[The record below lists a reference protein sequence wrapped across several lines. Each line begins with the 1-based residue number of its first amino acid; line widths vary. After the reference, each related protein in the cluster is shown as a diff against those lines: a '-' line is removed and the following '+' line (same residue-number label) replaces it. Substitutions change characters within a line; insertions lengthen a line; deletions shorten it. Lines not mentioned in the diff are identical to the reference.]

1 MRGLTLALA
10 SLSLLFPAAAAADPT
25 ATGPSGTQA
34 FGDAQI
40 NTPTPPA
47 SRSWLVRNT
56 GTDPVWVV
64 SSELSAPHGDQ
75 FTLSGTCVERGP
87 EHPLAANET
96 CTVVVGF
103 QPRSTGA
110 KTTTLTTVTN
120 GPTFTTGAITGTGRH
135 LVAETPVDFG
145 GRRVGTASAK
155 RVVRLTNAGDEA
167 YPLGAV
173 ASSVNQFVKGADGC
187 GSTTL
192 AAGASCDV
200 EVGFAPTT
208 AGAKSGFVTIAGHK
222 PHLVALAGEG
232 TEPVAAIAPVSADVA
247 GGQTFT
253 VRNTG
258 NEGLVLGTARFSAA
272 GFAVSAD
279 GCSDRTVAPGAS
291 CTLTAALTAG
301 DPGWRTAQL
310 ELPVAGSS
318 APVLARVSGR
328 VGFGGLDADPYGTF
342 ALSRQPL
349 ARLAGDGG
357 DNLGAALAG
366 GCDLNGDGFDDV
378 ITGASL
384 WSVAPAEQSWEGAT
398 YVTFGGARF
407 GSTDLAA
414 TEAGSTIRIE
424 GEKARAQT
432 GTSAACAGDVNGDGI
447 DDLAIGAW
455 AYEYA
460 GRPAGTG
467 APRGA
472 AYVVFGARDLASAG
486 PLDLGLLGARGYR
499 IVAPNAFEYD
509 HLGYVVAGVGD
520 LDGDGRG
527 ELALMANT
535 ADSSDTTPARTSNGR
550 IYVVRGQAGTATVD
564 VGNGALLTLVGV
576 TPGQLSAV
584 AGAGDLN
591 GDGVDDLV
599 VGAYTAVAFGRS
611 TASGRAFAVSGA
623 KRGVVDLAAGDAAL
637 FTVGGAFAG
646 HRLGIGVSGAGDV
659 DGDGRAD
666 LLLGADS
673 TAAANSDAA
682 YVIFGGATGELDTA
696 DLGSRGY
703 RIVGAP
709 GSSTGYSVAPAG
721 DVNHDGRADA
731 LVGGYGAGGAGSA
744 WLVPGVADVTTLKAN
759 NAGGGSVIVPANPA
773 DATRYVAVADLEPLT
788 GATLG
793 ERFGRQ
799 VANVGDVDGNGAAD
813 LAVGADMAYR
823 HGRTRAGE
831 VTVALL
837 PGAVPAAPSPTPTP
851 TPTPTAE
858 PTAEPTASPQPTPI
872 AAVPTPSPTPAPPTA
887 APKPAA
893 LSLSKRALTTD
904 ARGRLSL
911 SLRCAATGSACA
923 GRVTVKLAGGSRTA
937 RVSAQPGRTARVTV
951 TLTAKQRRTL
961 RRHTRLTGRA
971 ILTLTQPTGTTTTRR
986 LTITV
991 RGTAR

>member
-10 SLSLLFPAAAAADPT
+10 GLLLFAAPAAADPT

-40 NTPTPPA
+40 NTATAPA
-47 SRSWLVRNT
+47 SRSWLVTNT
-56 GTDPVWVV
+56 GSDPVAVL
-64 SSELSAPHGDQ
+64 SSALSAPHGDQ

-87 EHPLAANET
+87 DNPLAAGQT
-96 CTVVVGF
+96 CTVVVAF
-103 QPRSTGA
+103 QPRSTGS
-110 KTTTLTTVTN
+110 KSTTLTTVTN
-120 GPTFTTGAITGTGRH
+120 GPTFTATVTGFGRK
-135 LVAETPVDFG
+135 LTAATPVDFG
-145 GRRVGTASAK
+145 GQRIGTTGK
-155 RVVRLTNAGDEA
+155 RVVRITNDGAEA

-173 ASSVNQFVKGADGC
+173 TLPAQWAKGTDGC
-187 GSTTL
+187 GSKTL
-192 AAGASCDV
+192 EAGASCDV
-200 EVGFAPTT
+200 EVAFAPTT
-208 AGAKSGFVTIAGHK
+208 AGAKSGFVQIAGHK

-232 TEPVAAIAPVSADVA
+232 TEPVGAISPVSADVA

-258 NEGLVLGTARFSAA
+258 NEGLVLGTARFSVA
-272 GFAVSAD
+272 GFAASAD
-279 GCSDRTVAPGAS
+279 GCSGRTVAPGAS
-291 CTLTAALTAG
+291 CTLTVGLTAG

-310 ELPVAGSS
+310 QLPVAGGS
-318 APVLARVSGR
+318 AAVVARVSGR

-342 ALSRQPL
+342 ALARQPL

-384 WSVAPAEQSWEGAT
+384 WSVSPAEQSWEGAT

-460 GRPAGTG
+460 GRDPGNG

-499 IVAPNAFEYD
+499 IVAPNAPEYD

-535 ADSSDTTPARTSNGR
+535 ADSSDTTPARVSNGR
-550 IYVVRGQAGTATVD
+550 IYVVRGQTGTATVD
-564 VGNGALLTLVGV
+564 VSSGALLTLVGV

-611 TASGRAFAVSGA
+611 TASGRAFAVSGT
-623 KRGVVDLAAGDAAL
+623 KRGVVDLAAADSAL

-646 HRLGIGVSGAGDV
+646 HRLGIGAAGAGDV
-659 DGDGRAD
+659 DGDGRDD

-682 YVIFGGATGELDTA
+682 YVIFGGATGDLDTA

-721 DVNHDGRADA
+721 DVDHDGRADA

-759 NAGGGSVIVPANPA
+759 NAGGGSVITPANAA

-831 VTVALL
+831 VAVALL
-837 PGAVPAAPSPTPTP
+837 PGAVPAAPTP
-851 TPTPTAE
+851 TPTPTA
-858 PTAEPTASPQPTPI
+858 TAEPTASPEPTPI
-872 AAVPTPSPTPAPPTA
+872 AAVPTATPAPPA
-887 APKPAA
+887 PAPKPAA
-893 LSLSKRALTTD
+893 LSLTKRTLAPD

-911 SLRCAATGSACA
+911 SLRCAATGSPCA
-923 GRVTVKLAGGSRTA
+923 ARVTVKLAGGSRTVRA
-937 RVSAQPGRTARVTV
+937 SAQPGKTARVKV

-961 RRHTRLTGRA
+961 RRHTRVTGKA
-971 ILTLTQPTGTTTTRR
+971 VLTLTQPTGTTTTRT

-991 RGTAR
+991 RGAAR